1 MTEDEI
7 DNVAR
12 RMLAEMVVR
21 HVRMGSDE
29 WYSVLARHCP
39 EATVTDREY
48 VAMRSAEMI
57 DEWHQKNHS
66 QRTPMLK
73 HSTP

>member
-1 MTEDEI
+1 M
-7 DNVAR
+7 
-12 RMLAEMVVR
+12 R

-57 DEWHQKNHS
+57 DE
-66 QRTPMLK
+66 
-73 HSTP
+73 